1 MNKVYQYVTER
12 IIQKMEQ
19 GTIPWQ
25 KGWNSIPALNY
36 VTRKPYKG
44 INKLLLDGGEYL
56 TFNQVKQLGGKVKKG
71 AKAEIV
77 VFYTSYKK
85 TEKIKDVETG
95 EEEEKEI
102 SIPVLK
108 YYHIFNLKD
117 VEGIPSK
124 LKKIEHEPIKEAE
137 QVISGYKTC
146 PEIVHENPDK
156 ACYYPFKDII
166 NVPEKGFFRDINEY
180 YSTLFHEMVHS
191 TGHETRLK
199 RFGNSP
205 DEHMFGSDSYSKEE
219 LVAEL
224 GAAMLCEHVGIL
236 NRTIDNSAAY
246 LQSWIKVLKDDMT
259 LIVHAAGKAQKAVDY
274 ILGVKE
280 EE

>member
-12 IIQKMEQ
+12 IIKKMEQ
-19 GTIPWQ
+19 GEIPWE
-25 KGWNSIPALNY
+25 KGWMHIPALNY

-56 TFNQVKQLGGKVKKG
+56 TFNQVQQLGGKVKKG
-71 AKAEIV
+71 AKAEMV
-77 VFYTSYKK
+77 VFYTSYTK
-85 TEKIKDVETG
+85 TITMTNTETG
-95 EEEEKEI
+95 EEEEKEV

-108 YYHIFNLKD
+108 YYNVFNLKD

-124 LKKIEHEPIKEAE
+124 LKKIQHEPIKEAE
-137 QVISGYKTC
+137 EVISRYKTC
-146 PEIVHENPDK
+146 PEIVHDNPDK
-156 ACYYPFKDII
+156 ACYYPIRDII
-166 NVPEKGFFRDINEY
+166 NVPEKGLFKDINEY

-191 TGHETRLK
+191 TGHEKRLK
-199 RFGNSP
+199 RFDNSP

-219 LVAEL
+219 LVAEI

-246 LQSWIKVLKDDMT
+246 LQSWIKVLKNDMT
-259 LIVHAAGKAQKAVDY
+259 LIVHAASKAQKAVDY
-274 ILGVKE
+274 ILNVKE
-280 EE
+280 EL